1 MEQIKNLDVAKALYG
16 RDIFEKAM
24 KDTDD
29 DIKLNRIS
37 FNKTTSAKQ
46 YMEIFYICLRKGR
59 QAQKRSIVHKLK
71 DGVIL

>member
-1 MEQIKNLDVAKALYG
+1 MGMEQIKNLDVAKALYG

-29 DIKLNRIS
+29 DIKLNRVG

-46 YMEIFYICLRKGR
+46 YMKIFYMCL
-59 QAQKRSIVHKLK
+59 
-71 DGVIL
+71 GVCVRAEG